1 MQGWGATST
10 ILLAGWSALG
20 AMHPRNPLIPNLHSI
35 RPHQHDIYISIPIP
49 SVGSDHYNF
58 QFPHIFFFFSSSS
71 SMRYIALCRCFDV
84 ITMSMSMNEIPIISF
99 SNEFSYSKCT

>member
-1 MQGWGATST
+1 MYVVTVIKLVCNAMQGWGATST

-35 RPHQHDIYISIPIP
+35 RPYQHDIYISIPIP

-58 QFPHIFFFFSSSS
+58 QFPHFFFF
-71 SMRYIALCRCFDV
+71 
-84 ITMSMSMNEIPIISF
+84 
-99 SNEFSYSKCT
+99 